1 MKKIQS
7 ISDAEYELMK
17 LIWGRGGTAWYSQ
30 IMEDLAQGGSTWQ
43 KNTVITLLSRLTEK
57 GLLKPNKVGRRNEY
71 IAVCS
76 ERDYQAAQTRSLL
89 DKLYQG
95 SAKGL
100 VSTLIQQE
108 MLTPE
113 EYEEL
118 KAFWE
123 GEKGDE

>member
-1 MKKIQS
+1 MKKIQTM
-7 ISDAEYELMK
+7 SDSEYELMK
-17 LIWGRGGTAWYSQ
+17 LIWNRGGTAWYSQ

-57 GLLKPNKVGRRNEY
+57 GLLKANKMGRRNEY

-76 ERDYQAAQTRSLL
+76 ESDYQASQTRSLL

-100 VSTLIQQE
+100 VSTLIQQD
-108 MLTPE
+108 MLTSK

-123 GEKGDE
+123 GTKE

>member
-76 ERDYQAAQTRSLL
+76 ETDYQAAQTRSLL

-118 KAFWE
+118 KVFWE

>member
-1 MKKIQS
+1 MKRIQT
-7 ISDAEYELMK
+7 ISDSEYELMK
-17 LIWGRGGTAWYSQ
+17 LIWNRGGTAWYSQ

-76 ERDYQAAQTRSLL
+76 EADYQAAQTRSLL

-100 VSTLIQQE
+100 VSTLIQQD

-123 GEKGDE
+123 EAKE

>member
-43 KNTVITLLSRLTEK
+43 KNTVITLLSRLVDK
-57 GLLKPNKVGRRNEY
+57 GFLTVRKLGRRNEY
-71 IAVCS
+71 AAAVL
-76 ERDYQAAQTRSLL
+76 EADYQAAQTRALVN
-89 DKLYQG
+89 KLYAG

-100 VSTLIQQE
+100 VAALIRQE
-108 MLTPE
+108 AISPGD
-113 EYEEL
+113 YEEL
-118 KAFWE
+118 RRFWE
-123 GEKGDE
+123 TGGGES

>member
-1 MKKIQS
+1 MKRIQT
-7 ISDAEYELMK
+7 ISDSEYELMK
-17 LIWGRGGTAWYSQ
+17 LIWNRGGTAWYSQ

-71 IAVCS
+71 VSVYTEA
-76 ERDYQAAQTRSLL
+76 DYQASQTRGLL

-118 KAFWE
+118 KTFWE
-123 GEKGDE
+123 GAKG